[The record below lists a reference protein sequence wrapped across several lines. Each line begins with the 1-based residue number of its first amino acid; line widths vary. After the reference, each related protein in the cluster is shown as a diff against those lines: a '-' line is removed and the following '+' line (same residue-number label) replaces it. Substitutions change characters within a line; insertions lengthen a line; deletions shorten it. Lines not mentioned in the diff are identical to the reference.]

1 MRIKKAKR
9 VNLERL
15 AKDKEVIALINSAD
29 KQLEMIGY
37 TEHGLRHARLV
48 AERSYYI
55 LKKLGYDERRA
66 ELAAITGFLHDIGNV
81 VNRDKHEHM
90 SAILAYQIL
99 KRMKMP
105 YYEILEIV
113 SALGNH
119 HEEDG
124 TPISEISAALI
135 IADKSD
141 VHRTRVRN
149 PEFVKFDIHDRVN
162 YAVTR
167 SILTVDNIKKK
178 IIFDLEIDTKIAPVM
193 EYFEIFLNRMI
204 MARRASHFLGCEFEL
219 YINQTKLI

>member
-1 MRIKKAKR
+1 MKNRR
-9 VNLERL
+9 VTLEVL
-15 AKDKEVIALINSAD
+15 SKDKEVIALIKAAD

-37 TEHGLRHARLV
+37 TEHGLRHSRLV

-55 LKKLGYDERRA
+55 LKKLEYNERKA

-105 YYEILEIV
+105 YQEILEVV

-119 HEEDG
+119 HEENG
-124 TPISEISAALI
+124 SPVSELSAALI

-141 VHRTRVRN
+141 VHRSRVRN
-149 PEFVKFDIHDRVN
+149 PELVKFDIHDRVN
-162 YAVTR
+162 YAVNR
-167 SILTVDNIKKK
+167 SVLVVDNKKRK
-178 IIFDLEIDTKIAPVM
+178 IIFDLETDTKIASVM
-193 EYFEIFLNRMI
+193 EYFEIFLNRMV

>member
-1 MRIKKAKR
+1 MKK
-9 VNLERL
+9 VTLERL
-15 AKDKEVIALINSAD
+15 SKDKEVISLINSAD
-29 KQLEMIGY
+29 KQLAIIGY

-55 LKKLGYDERRA
+55 LKKLEYEERKA

-105 YYEILEIV
+105 YSEILEV
-113 SALGNH
+113 VAALGNH

-167 SILTVDNIKKK
+167 SVLNVDNKRKR
-178 IIFDLEIDTKIAPVM
+178 IIFDLEIDIKIAPVM

-204 MARRASHFLGCEFEL
+204 MARRASLFLGCQFEL
-219 YINQTKLI
+219 YINQAKLV

>member
-1 MRIKKAKR
+1 MIKKVTLGK
-9 VNLERL
+9 LS
-15 AKDKEVIALINSAD
+15 KDKEVICLINSAD
-29 KQLEMIGY
+29 KQLAMIGY

-55 LKKLGYDERRA
+55 LKKLGYEERKA

-105 YYEILEIV
+105 YSEILEV
-113 SALGNH
+113 VAALGNH

-162 YAVTR
+162 YAVTK
-167 SILTVDNIKKK
+167 SVLNVDNKRKK
-178 IIFDLEIDTKIAPVM
+178 IIFDLEIDIKIAPVM

-204 MARRASHFLGCEFEL
+204 MARRASLFLGCQFEL
-219 YINQTKLI
+219 YINQAKLV

>member
-1 MRIKKAKR
+1 MRKDKI

-15 AKDKEVIALINSAD
+15 KRDKEVVALIKSAD

-37 TEHGLRHARLV
+37 TEHGLRHANLV
-48 AERSYYI
+48 SERSYYI
-55 LKKLGYDERRA
+55 LKKLEYDERKA
-66 ELAAITGFLHDIGNV
+66 CLASITGFLHDIGNV

-90 SAILAYQIL
+90 SAIIAYQIL

-105 YYEILEIV
+105 YSEILQVV

-149 PEFVKFDIHDRVN
+149 PELVKFDIHDRVN
-162 YAVTR
+162 YAVTK
-167 SILTVDNIKKK
+167 SILNVDNKR
-178 IIFDLEIDTKIAPVM
+178 IIFNLKIDIKIAPVM
-193 EYFEIFLNRMI
+193 EYFEIFLNRMV
-204 MARRASHFLGCEFEL
+204 MARRAALFLGCEFEL
-219 YINQTKLI
+219 YINQLKLI

>member
-1 MRIKKAKR
+1 MRNRKVK
-9 VNLERL
+9 LEVL
-15 AKDKEVIALINSAD
+15 SKDKEVIALIKAAD

-55 LKKLGYDERRA
+55 LKKLEYDERKA

-81 VNRDKHEHM
+81 VNREKHEHM

-99 KRMKMP
+99 KKMKMP
-105 YYEILEIV
+105 YYEILEVV

-141 VHRTRVRN
+141 VHRSRVRN
-149 PEFVKFDIHDRVN
+149 PELIKFDIHDRVN
-162 YAVTR
+162 YAVTK
-167 SILTVDNIKKK
+167 SVLTVDNKRRK
-178 IIFDLEIDTKIAPVM
+178 IIFDLEIDIKIAPVM

-204 MARRASHFLGCEFEL
+204 MARRASHFLNCEFEL

>member
-1 MRIKKAKR
+1 MIKK
-9 VNLERL
+9 VTLERL
-15 AKDKEVIALINSAD
+15 SKDKEVISLINSAD
-29 KQLEMIGY
+29 KQLAIIGY

-55 LKKLGYDERRA
+55 LKKLEYEERKA

-105 YYEILEIV
+105 YSEILEV
-113 SALGNH
+113 VAALGNH

-167 SILTVDNIKKK
+167 SVLNVDNKRKR
-178 IIFDLEIDTKIAPVM
+178 IIFDLEIDIKIAPVM

-204 MARRASHFLGCEFEL
+204 MARRASLFLGCQFEL
-219 YINQTKLI
+219 YINQAKLV

>member
-1 MRIKKAKR
+1 MIKK
-9 VNLERL
+9 VTLERL
-15 AKDKEVIALINSAD
+15 SKDKEVISLINSAD
-29 KQLEMIGY
+29 KQLAIIGY

-55 LKKLGYDERRA
+55 LKKLEYGERKA

-105 YYEILEIV
+105 YSEILEV
-113 SALGNH
+113 VAALGNH

-167 SILTVDNIKKK
+167 SVLNVDNKRKR
-178 IIFDLEIDTKIAPVM
+178 IIFDLEIDIKIAPVM

-204 MARRASHFLGCEFEL
+204 MARRASLFLGCQFEL
-219 YINQTKLI
+219 YINQAKLV

>member
-1 MRIKKAKR
+1 MIKKVTLGK
-9 VNLERL
+9 LS
-15 AKDKEVIALINSAD
+15 KDKEVISLINSAD
-29 KQLEMIGY
+29 KQLAMIGY

-55 LKKLGYDERRA
+55 LKKLGYEERKA

-105 YYEILEIV
+105 YSEILEV
-113 SALGNH
+113 VAALGNH

-162 YAVTR
+162 YAVTK
-167 SILTVDNIKKK
+167 SVLNVDNKRKK
-178 IIFDLEIDTKIAPVM
+178 IIFDLEIDIKIAPVM

-204 MARRASHFLGCEFEL
+204 MARRASLFLGCQFEL
-219 YINQTKLI
+219 YINQAKLV

>member
-1 MRIKKAKR
+1 MKKRK
-9 VNLERL
+9 VNLEIL
-15 AKDKEVIALINSAD
+15 SKDKEVVALIKAAD

-55 LKKLGYDERRA
+55 LKKLEYNERKA

-105 YYEILEIV
+105 YYEILEVV

-149 PEFVKFDIHDRVN
+149 PELVKFDIHDRVN
-162 YAVTR
+162 YAVTK
-167 SILTVDNIKKK
+167 SVLNVENKKRK
-178 IIFDLEIDTKIAPVM
+178 IIFDLEIDIKIAPVM
-193 EYFEIFLNRMI
+193 EYFEIFLNRMV
-204 MARRASHFLGCEFEL
+204 MARRASLFLGCEFEL
-219 YINQTKLI
+219 YINKTKLI

>member
-1 MRIKKAKR
+1 MIKKVTLGK
-9 VNLERL
+9 LS
-15 AKDKEVIALINSAD
+15 KDKEVISLINSAD
-29 KQLEMIGY
+29 KQLAMIGY

-55 LKKLGYDERRA
+55 LKKLGYEERKA

-105 YYEILEIV
+105 YSEILEV
-113 SALGNH
+113 VAALGNH

-162 YAVTR
+162 YAVTK
-167 SILTVDNIKKK
+167 SVLNVDNRRKK
-178 IIFDLEIDTKIAPVM
+178 IIFDLEIDIKIAPVM

-204 MARRASHFLGCEFEL
+204 MARRASLFLGCQFEL
-219 YINQTKLI
+219 YINQAKLV

>member
-1 MRIKKAKR
+1 MKKVTLGK
-9 VNLERL
+9 LS
-15 AKDKEVIALINSAD
+15 KDKEVISLINSAD
-29 KQLEMIGY
+29 KQLAMIGY

-55 LKKLGYDERRA
+55 LKKLGYEERKA

-105 YYEILEIV
+105 YSEILEV
-113 SALGNH
+113 VAALGNH

-162 YAVTR
+162 YAVTK
-167 SILTVDNIKKK
+167 SVLNVDNKRKK
-178 IIFDLEIDTKIAPVM
+178 IIFDLEIDIKIAPVM

-204 MARRASHFLGCEFEL
+204 MARRASLFLGCQFEL
-219 YINQTKLI
+219 YINQAKLV

>member
-1 MRIKKAKR
+1 MKNRKVTLK
-9 VNLERL
+9 VLL
-15 AKDKEVIALINSAD
+15 KDKEVIALIKAAD
-29 KQLEMIGY
+29 KQLAMIGY
-37 TEHGLRHARLV
+37 TEHGLRHSRLV

-55 LKKLGYDERRA
+55 LKKLKYDERKA

-90 SAILAYQIL
+90 SAILAYQLL
-99 KRMKMP
+99 KRMKMA
-105 YYEILEIV
+105 YDEILEVV

-162 YAVTR
+162 YAVTK
-167 SILTVDNIKKK
+167 SELKVDNNKRK
-178 IIFDLEIDTKIAPVM
+178 IIFNLEIDTKIAPVM
-193 EYFEIFLNRMI
+193 EYFEIFLNRMV
-204 MARRASHFLGCEFEL
+204 MARRASHFLNCQFEL
-219 YINQTKLI
+219 YINKAKLI

>member
-1 MRIKKAKR
+1 MIKK
-9 VNLERL
+9 VTLEKL
-15 AKDKEVIALINSAD
+15 SKDKEVISLINSAD
-29 KQLEMIGY
+29 KQLAMIGY

-55 LKKLGYDERRA
+55 LKKLEYGERKA

-105 YYEILEIV
+105 YSEILEV
-113 SALGNH
+113 VAALGNH

-149 PEFVKFDIHDRVN
+149 PELVKFDIHDRVN
-162 YAVTR
+162 YAVTK
-167 SILTVDNIKKK
+167 SVLNVDNKRKR
-178 IIFDLEIDTKIAPVM
+178 IIFDLEIDIKIAPVM

-204 MARRASHFLGCEFEL
+204 MARRASLFLGCQFEL
-219 YINQTKLI
+219 YINQAKLV

>member
-1 MRIKKAKR
+1 MKR
-9 VNLERL
+9 NQKVNLERL
-15 AKDKEVIALINSAD
+15 ARDKEVIALIKSAD

-55 LKKLGYDERRA
+55 LKKLEYDERKA

-105 YYEILEIV
+105 YYEILEVV

-149 PEFVKFDIHDRVN
+149 PELVKFDIHDRVN
-162 YAVTR
+162 YAVTK
-167 SILTVDNIKKK
+167 SVLTVDNKKRK

-204 MARRASHFLGCEFEL
+204 MARRASLFLGCEFEL
-219 YINQTKLI
+219 YINQAKLI